1 MHRPGENNNQTIII
15 IKALWNAGFFSRFLH
30 FSCENELGYVKF
42 LYGFSEILAF
52 QRRPKRYTN
61 KIGE

>member
-1 MHRPGENNNQTIII
+1 MHQF
-15 IKALWNAGFFSRFLH
+15 LFQFLH
-30 FSCENELGYVKF
+30 FSCENELFYVKF
-42 LYGFSEILAF
+42 SYGFSEILAF

>member
-1 MHRPGENNNQTIII
+1 MQD
-15 IKALWNAGFFSRFLH
+15 FFP
-30 FSCENELGYVKF
+30 FSTFFCENELGYVKF
-42 LYGFSEILAF
+42 LYGFSKIIAF